1 MPRRPR
7 QFVSRVATA
16 LAAVIALFAVYRLYV
31 TGNPVVAAAFAGG
44 VGLAFFV
51 YTARAAYTYRYL
63 FPGLT
68 GIAMFIVLPVLY
80 TMWLGLTNYSSKNL
94 LTFER
99 ATEVLLGE
107 ITRVESVRYPFE
119 LHADGDGFRIVLHTG
134 EDDED
139 AAPEGGTA
147 ADNVPGSAAESAP
160 GSAAESASGS
170 AAESAPGSAAESAPG
185 SAAESAPGSAIDA
198 AGPATAPVSG
208 VGSAA
213 APTTPPR
220 APRTPRVFV
229 TPRLPLIA
237 LTKLSVDV
245 TPLAASG
252 FSPGEKLPLKDV
264 IARGDAIKALT
275 VRFPDGSAAGMEG
288 LREFTPYQAKY
299 QRNADGTLTDRKTKE
314 RITANHR
321 TGFYE
326 TPDGAPVEPG
336 FRAYVGGQNFVRVL
350 TDQKFSGPFFRVFVW
365 TVVFAALSV
374 LFTAA
379 LGMLLAELLSWEGLR
394 FRGLYRILLF
404 LPYAVPSFI
413 SILVFKGLFNSNFG
427 EINLILHSLLGMR
440 PDWTGNAMLARIMIL
455 LVNTWLGYPYVML
468 LCMGLQKSIPRDLYE
483 ASALAGAGPLTNFF
497 RITWPL
503 IRKPLTPLLV
513 SSFAFNFNN
522 FVLIF
527 LLTRGHPDF
536 LDTSAPAGETDIL
549 VSYTYRI
556 AFDDS
561 GQNFGLAAAIST
573 IIFVIV
579 AILSVINLRLTRA
592 NLEERR

>member
-1 MPRRPR
+1 MPRR
-7 QFVSRVATA
+7 QSHILSRVVTA

-31 TGNPVVAAAFAGG
+31 TGSPVLAAAFAGG
-44 VGLAFFV
+44 IGLAFFV

-80 TMWLGLTNYSSKNL
+80 TMWIGLTNFSSKHL
-94 LTFER
+94 LTYER

-119 LHADGDGFRIVLHTG
+119 LHGDGDGFRIVLRTG
-134 EDDED
+134 EDDEEQ
-139 AAPEGGTA
+139 APGGATA
-147 ADNVPGSAAESAP
+147 ADAP
-160 GSAAESASGS
+160 GDAV
-170 AAESAPGSAAESAPG
+170 
-185 SAAESAPGSAIDA
+185 DA
-198 AGPATAPVSG
+198 AGSATSPGSG

-213 APTTPPR
+213 APMTPPR
-220 APRTPRVFV
+220 APRAPRVFV

-237 LTKLSVDV
+237 LTRQSVDV

-252 FSPGEKLPLKDV
+252 FSPGDKLPLKDV

-275 VRFPDGSAAGMEG
+275 VRFPDGGAAGMEG

-326 TPDGAPVEPG
+326 KPDGAPVEPG
-336 FRAYVGGQNFVRVL
+336 FRAYVGDQNFVRVL

-365 TVVFAALSV
+365 TAVFAALSV

-427 EINLILHSLLGMR
+427 EINLILHSLLGIR
-440 PDWTGNAMLARIMIL
+440 PDWTGNAMLARLMIL
-455 LVNTWLGYPYVML
+455 VVNTWLGYPYVML

-573 IIFVIV
+573 IIFAIV
-579 AILSVINLRLTRA
+579 AVLSVINLRLTRA
-592 NLEERR
+592 NTEDRR